1 MEIDTILENIQQQD
15 EHIIKAKDKNNTE
28 LEIKKLQT
36 QLNNHL
42 KNKLG
47 QRYKKVSILDST
59 SSNCEQ
65 EAFNDLVNDEMTTK
79 FVNKKWSKLPLFM
92 KWNLVKTYL
101 DEKNITDNKSIK
113 IIKDA
118 LTKNNDIFVY
128 DNINNKITDITI

>member
-1 MEIDTILENIQQQD
+1 MEIDSIIENIQ
-15 EHIIKAKDKNNTE
+15 EEEPHVIKAKDKNNTE
-28 LEIKKLQT
+28 MEIKKLQT

-59 SSNCEQ
+59 STNCDQ
-65 EAFNDLVNDEMTTK
+65 EAFNDLVNDEMTNK

-101 DEKNITDNKSIK
+101 DEKNITDNKTIK
-113 IIKDA
+113 LIKEA
-118 LTKNNDIFVY
+118 LSKNRDIFVY